1 MRRGSASLRT
11 VCVVCGCV
19 CVCLVGHLRMRLE
32 EPEDGWLDQSDSF
45 KGSHGLDAQNSS
57 LLGHE
62 T

>member
-1 MRRGSASLRT
+1 MLRLEDS
-11 VCVVCGCV
+11 VCGCV

-62 T
+62 I